1 LITNPTPQRALRAHR
16 PQRLL
21 PRVVNSAEHHA
32 WLAGHLTGRDRW
44 LIRMLYEH
52 KVFTTHQIVELAFP
66 SIRAANL
73 RLLNLTRWGV
83 LHRFQPH
90 RDLGSHPMHY
100 VLDRTGATVLAHE
113 EGIDPRA
120 LNYNR
125 DREIGRAYSLQLAH
139 TIGTNSLFTTLIH
152 HARQPDATGTLT
164 TWWSAARC
172 GRQWGDI
179 ITPDAYGR
187 WQQADRTVEWF
198 LEFDFGTEQLARLA
212 AKLHRYERLADTT
225 GITTPILFWFPS
237 PGREANAR
245 TTLTAAL
252 RDLDRPEQVPVAT
265 TAAIATPHPLDS
277 TQPRWLRVDDPRAGR
292 VRLVDVPDLWPW
304 LPRAA
309 TSSAEPTRTQTE
321 PAAPNPMPPAPSPRR

>member
-1 LITNPTPQRALRAHR
+1 MITNPTPQRSLRAHR
-16 PQRLL
+16 PQRHR
-21 PRVVNSAEHHA
+21 PGVVNSAEHHA
-32 WLAGHLTGRDRW
+32 WLAGHLTARDRW

-52 KVFTTHQIVELAFP
+52 KVFTTHQILDLAFP
-66 SIRAANL
+66 STRAANL

-90 RDLGSHPMHY
+90 RDRGSHPMHY
-100 VLDRTGATVLAHE
+100 VLDRAGATILAHE
-113 EGIDPRA
+113 EGIDPKA

-152 HARQPDATGTLT
+152 HARQPAATGTLT
-164 TWWSAARC
+164 TWWSASRC

-187 WQQADRTVEWF
+187 WQEAGCTVEWF
-198 LEFDFGTEQLARLA
+198 LEFDFGTEQLSRLA
-212 AKLHRYERLADTT
+212 TKLHRYERLADTT

-237 PGREANAR
+237 SGREANAR
-245 TTLTAAL
+245 TALATAL
-252 RDLDRPEQVPVAT
+252 RNLHRPEQVPVAT
-265 TAAIATPHPLDS
+265 TDATAVSDPLDS

-292 VRLVDVPDLWPW
+292 VQLIEVPALWPW
-304 LPRAA
+304 LPPAAA
-309 TSSAEPTRTQTE
+309 TSTATAGGQAE
-321 PAAPNPMPPAPSPRR
+321 PAAPNPMPPAPSQRR